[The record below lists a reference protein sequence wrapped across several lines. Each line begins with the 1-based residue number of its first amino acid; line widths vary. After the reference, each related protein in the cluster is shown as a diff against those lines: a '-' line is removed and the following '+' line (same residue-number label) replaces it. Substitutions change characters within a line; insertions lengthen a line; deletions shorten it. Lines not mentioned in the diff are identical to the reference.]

1 MANKISR
8 RDFLHS
14 AGLFA
19 GTTAAAAALTGC
31 SGAASS
37 VSTAVSEAATPAPT
51 STPAAEPIGPTVD
64 INAFLE
70 PPIPETVAAPSTTE
84 YECDVLVIG
93 GGFAGLNAAVAA
105 KEAGQSVLLIDKG
118 RPGYSGLTPW
128 PSSFRWFDPEMGDDA
143 DTYRTCI
150 QHGGEYLVNMDWY
163 DVWINESK
171 QTYERINS
179 WGILDQF
186 PRASDAGDYFDKKDY
201 QGYLADFAQYDRR
214 TKWVNVLNDNDI
226 PYVEHT
232 MVTNVI
238 EQDGRVVGAVGF
250 HVPSGAVIT
259 CHAKSVIMCMGGGS
273 YKPTGFPTG
282 EDTFDG
288 EYICYNLG
296 LPIAGKEFDDFHMTL
311 SYAPGNTFLNNN
323 WTYLENIWLCGG
335 DITPETAISYATNK
349 SKVMVLDRV
358 TKAVNGLDLNDG
370 TKVED
375 MSNQDITRRG
385 GSTSE
390 VAGEVRTGK
399 NNDTMFKGDIYG
411 AAVGMCGHLSSG
423 VFCGLDDL
431 VGYTGIPGLYVAGDG
446 MNAASPT
453 GAAYPTGV
461 GFTSNFCSTQG
472 YRAGQAAAEYAAGV
486 ELEHISNDR
495 LEAEIEAINAPLNV
509 TSGFDANWA
518 RDQLQAIMSPYWVT
532 IVKTKESLTSTLAQ
546 VEMLRDQV
554 LPKLMANSS
563 HDLRMCHEVKH
574 KVLSAELKLR
584 AGLAREETRGL
595 NYRADFPYR
604 DDKNFLCYITVK
616 KGENGTPTVS
626 KVAVK
631 DDWKGDT
638 TADYAERYTYYF
650 PGEREAKGLPEEQA
664 STGGWGK

>member
-14 AGLFA
+14 AGLLA
-19 GTTAAAAALTGC
+19 GTTAAAAALSGC
-31 SGAASS
+31 SSAASS
-37 VSTAVSEAATPAPT
+37 SVAASSEAAG
-51 STPAAEPIGPTVD
+51 TPAAEPAAAGPSVD
-64 INAFLE
+64 VSAFLE
-70 PPIPETVAAPSTTE
+70 PPIPESVDAPATTE

-105 KEAGQSVLLIDKG
+105 KEAGQSVVLIDKG
-118 RPGYSGLTPW
+118 RPGYSGLAPW
-128 PSSFRWFDPEMGDDA
+128 PSSFRWFDAEMGDDA
-143 DTYRTCI
+143 DVYRTCI

-163 DVWINESK
+163 NVWINESK
-171 QTYERINS
+171 QTYERLND
-179 WGILDQF
+179 WGILTQF
-186 PRASDAGDYFDKKDY
+186 PRASDAGDYYDKKDY

-214 TKWVNVLNDNDI
+214 TKWIQVLNDNDI

-250 HVPSGAVIT
+250 HVPSGAIIT
-259 CHAKSVIMCMGGGS
+259 CHAKAVIMCMGGGA

-282 EDTFDG
+282 ENTFDG

-311 SYAPGNTFLNNN
+311 SYAPGNVFLNNN

-335 DITPETAISYATNK
+335 DITADTAISYATSK
-349 SKVMVLDRV
+349 AKVMVLDRV
-358 TKAVNGLDLNDG
+358 TKAVTGLAENDG
-370 TKVED
+370 TSVED
-375 MSNQDITRRG
+375 MSTQDITRRG

-390 VAGEVRTGK
+390 NPNEVRTGK

-411 AAVGMCGHLSSG
+411 AAIGMCAHLSSG

-446 MNAASPT
+446 MNACSPT

-461 GFTSNFCSTQG
+461 GFTSSFISTQG
-472 YRAGQAAAEYAAGV
+472 YHAGQAAAEYAATV
-486 ELEHISNDR
+486 ELEHIADDK
-495 LEAEIEAINAPLNV
+495 LAAVTEEINAPLNV
-509 TSGFDANWA
+509 EKGFDANWA
-518 RDQLQAIMSPYWVT
+518 RDQLQSIMSPYWVT
-532 IVKTKESLTSTLAQ
+532 IVKTKESLTSTLGQ
-546 VEMLRDQV
+546 IELLRDQV
-554 LPKLMANSS
+554 LPKLKASSS
-563 HDLRMCHEVKH
+563 HDLRLCHEIKH

-604 DDKNFLCYITVK
+604 DDKNFLCYITLT
-616 KGENGTPTVS
+616 KGADGQPVVA
-626 KVAVK
+626 KVPVK
-631 DDWKGDT
+631 DEWKGDLS
-638 TADYAERYTYYF
+638 ADYTERYTYFF
-650 PGEREAKGLPEEQA
+650 PGERDALGLPPEE